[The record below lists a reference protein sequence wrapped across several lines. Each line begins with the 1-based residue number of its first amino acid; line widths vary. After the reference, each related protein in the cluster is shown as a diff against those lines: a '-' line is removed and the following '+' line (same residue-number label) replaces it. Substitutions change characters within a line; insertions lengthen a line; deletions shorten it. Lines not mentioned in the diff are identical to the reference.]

1 MSDVVRSID
10 FIIDQNGIINKSGSV
25 YEIGSP
31 AVKFHIEQLAD
42 GTLRVT
48 ASVFDNDGNTIKDTA
63 DLRGVFFHIAGIDN
77 NTANDAWVKK
87 LTVTGVGS
95 SAAYINGIALDGDGV
110 DNVPEGSNS
119 DNMNGRPLTPYD
131 VGIGVGTSGIGTD
144 DIKSVTFVLDHATD
158 NLTLEHLAQQ
168 GFGARLTSVG
178 AEGGRRSD
186 SLKLWGVAPSAPV
199 SLPPAKVS
207 LSDRVWE
214 DVDGNGI
221 QDAGEAGLGGVT
233 VNLLD
238 VNGANVATRV
248 TDSTGAY
255 NFSDLVAGQYSVAF
269 AAPAGYVLTQRDQGG
284 NDAAD
289 SDADPA
295 TGRTGVYT
303 LTPGMNENSV
313 DGGFYKPAA
322 IGDLVWEDLNANG
335 LQDAGEAGLSGI
347 AIKLLNAGGS
357 VVATTTTGAD
367 GAYSFNKVVPGTYS
381 VEFAAP
387 EGYTFSPNDQ
397 GASDALDS
405 DAGSS
410 GRTGVFTVTSGTSN
424 LSLDAGVHKVVSTPP
439 EPANPG
445 PTEPPVVTPD
455 GDYDDLIEA
464 GDGDDIIHGGRGN
477 DEMQGEGGNDTILG
491 GTDDG
496 RLEWNGDTLKK
507 VTIGDNLYGNDGA
520 DTYFYEKGDGV
531 DLIWD
536 FRPDED
542 TIVLGFSSMEIIGAT
557 YVRGVTNRI
566 ETPSHDKIALILG
579 KGATIHDAIVIN
591 DFGGLK
597 DSERKAFVFAN
608 GKTMSMKDIIALTES
623 KPVSTELPETWSGVS
638 VSGSRA
644 SSRMS
649 NSLDLFGSNDAE
661 ALIGRAGNDRLYG
674 NEGFNKLNGNDGFD
688 ELYGGNVEDI
698 LIGGNG
704 NDLGFGNGGA
714 DTIIGGVGS
723 DKLYGAGGA
732 DIIYGDTDGVDD
744 GKNISRSGFDFR
756 FNLRLEEKYRALFDP
771 ADPVDGTSVSAG
783 PLVITPGKNWWGGFE
798 VTVTVKADASLAGWN
813 LFLNSAYEITS
824 VWGAELSKVQ
834 SGSTS
839 ALYEL
844 KNAPWNGSLAKGQ
857 TTTIGLT
864 VRTPFNLVV
873 DDKSLLLKGLKIGPE
888 ATLDS
893 EVEGAV
899 GLINTKLSSMKEVTT
914 SESYTLTGDAQKLVA
929 VSGSKAID
937 LSGNKLGNIIVGND
951 GSNEIAGRAGKDV
964 LTGNNG
970 KDAFL
975 FDTALSK
982 ANLDTITDFSVKD
995 DRFYLDNA
1003 IFKKLGSGK
1012 PTNPKQLN
1020 KNFFSLDKA
1029 KDRNDYLIY
1038 NKKTGTLS
1046 YDADGSGKS
1055 QAIEFA
1061 KIKAGS
1067 SSSSAIST
1075 SSDDRQIS
1083 YLTKET
1089 RRAGN
1094 ARLLPSDG
1102 HSQVNCQT
1110 AKGRTARVPA

>member
-1 MSDVVRSID
+1 MSDVVRSVD
-10 FIIDQNGIINKSGSV
+10 FLIDQNEIINKSASV

-31 AVKFHIEQLAD
+31 TVKFLIEQLTD

-48 ASVFDNDGNTIKDTA
+48 ASVFDNDDNQVKDTA
-63 DLRGVFFHIAGIDN
+63 DLRGIFFHIAGIDDN
-77 NTANDAWVKK
+77 SVDDAWVRE

-95 SAAYINGIALDGDGV
+95 SAAYINGVDLEGDDV
-110 DNVPEGSNS
+110 ADVPEGSNS

-131 VGIGVGTSGIGTD
+131 VGVGVGTSGIGTD
-144 DIKSVTFVLDHATD
+144 DVKSVTFILGHDTD

-178 AEGGRRSD
+178 AEGGSRND
-186 SLKLWGVAPSAPV
+186 SLKLWGKAPSVPTYV
-199 SLPPAKVS
+199 PPAKAS

-214 DVDGNGI
+214 DLDGDGI

-238 VNGANVATRV
+238 AGGATIATRV
-248 TDSTGAY
+248 TDSAGAY
-255 NFSDLVAGQYSVAF
+255 NFTDLVPGQYSVAF
-269 AAPAGYVLTQRDQGG
+269 AAPAGYVLSQRDQGG

-303 LTPGMNENSV
+303 LTPGMNESSV

-347 AIKLLNAGGS
+347 TIKLLDAGGS
-357 VVATTTTGAD
+357 MIATTTTGAN
-367 GAYSFNKVVPGTYS
+367 GAYSFNNVVPGTYS
-381 VEFAAP
+381 VDFAAP
-387 EGYTFSPNDQ
+387 EGYAFSPNDQ
-397 GASDALDS
+397 GGNDTLDS

-410 GRTGVFTVTSGTSN
+410 GRTGLFTVTSGASN
-424 LSLDAGVHKVVSTPP
+424 LSLDAGLHKVVPTSPVPT
-439 EPANPG
+439 NPG
-445 PTEPPVVTPD
+445 PSEPPVATPA

-496 RLEWNGDTLKK
+496 RLEWSGNTLTK

-520 DTYFYEKGDGV
+520 DTYFYEKGDGI

-542 TIVLGFSSMEIIGAT
+542 TIVLGYSSTEIIGAT

-566 ETPSHDKIALILG
+566 ETPNHDKIALILG

-591 DFGGLK
+591 DFGGLR
-597 DSERKAFVFAN
+597 DSERKAFVFAD
-608 GKTMSMKDIIALTES
+608 GKTLSMKEILALAES

-638 VSGSRA
+638 ASGSRA
-644 SSRMS
+644 SGRTS

-674 NEGFNKLNGNDGFD
+674 NEGSNQLNGNDGFD

-698 LIGGNG
+698 LIGGKG
-704 NDLGFGNGGA
+704 DDLGYGNGGA
-714 DTIIGGVGS
+714 DIIVGGVGS

-756 FNLRLEEKYRALFDP
+756 FNLGLEDKYRALFES
-771 ADPVDGTSVSAG
+771 ADPVGGISVSAG
-783 PLVITPGKNWWGGFE
+783 PLVITSGKNWWGGFE

-844 KNAPWNGSLAKGQ
+844 KNAPWNGGLAKGQ
-857 TTTIGLT
+857 TTTIGFT

-873 DDKSLLLKGLKIGPE
+873 DDKNLLLKGLKIGTE
-888 ATLDS
+888 ATLDP
-893 EVEGAV
+893 EVAGAV
-899 GLINTKLSSMKEVTT
+899 GLITEKLSTMKEVTA
-914 SESYTLTGDAQKLVA
+914 SESYTLTGSVQKLVA
-929 VSGSKAID
+929 VSGTKAMD
-937 LSGNKLGNIIVGND
+937 LAGNKLGNIIIGND

-964 LTGNNG
+964 LTGNKG
-970 KDAFL
+970 KDAFI

-995 DRFYLDNA
+995 DKFYLDNA
-1003 IFKKLGSGK
+1003 FFKKLGSGT
-1012 PTNPKQLN
+1012 PTKPKQLN
-1020 KNFFSLDKA
+1020 KNFFSLDNA
-1029 KDRNDYLIY
+1029 KDKNDYLIY
-1038 NKKTGTLS
+1038 NKKTGVLS
-1046 YDADGSGKS
+1046 YDADGSGKG
-1055 QAIEFA
+1055 QAVEFA
-1061 KIKAGS
+1061 KVKAGLELKFS
-1067 SSSSAIST
+1067 HFYI
-1075 SSDDRQIS
+1075 I
-1083 YLTKET
+1083 
-1089 RRAGN
+1089 
-1094 ARLLPSDG
+1094 
-1102 HSQVNCQT
+1102 
-1110 AKGRTARVPA
+1110 